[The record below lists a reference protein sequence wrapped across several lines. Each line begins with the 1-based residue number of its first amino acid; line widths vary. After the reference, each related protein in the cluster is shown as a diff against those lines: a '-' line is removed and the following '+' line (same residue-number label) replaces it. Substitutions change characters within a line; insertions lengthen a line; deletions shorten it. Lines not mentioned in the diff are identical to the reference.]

1 LEELSLKRDH
11 QRSLKTYARKQKKLR
26 EEQAMEQARIGL
38 TGYPEVEFKPVPIT
52 TKEDLMKKSKYDQMI
67 HQE

>member
-1 LEELSLKRDH
+1 
-11 QRSLKTYARKQKKLR
+11 
-26 EEQAMEQARIGL
+26 MEQARIGL

-52 TKEDLMKKSKYDQMI
+52 TKEELMKKSRYDQMI